1 MLAAMRTCAR
11 APCGVLV
18 MKGRALSVPM
28 NRFLVGTSSGHKVCP
43 LHTYEVVSFGV
54 AFDKKQFLSPGMQL
68 HCISETIGPR
78 YTGLM

>member
-28 NRFLVGTSSGHKVCP
+28 IRFLAGTSSGHKVCP
-43 LHTYEVVSFGV
+43 LHTYEVVSFEV
-54 AFDKKQFLSPGMQL
+54 ASTRNNFCLPACSSIASLKP
-68 HCISETIGPR
+68 
-78 YTGLM
+78 